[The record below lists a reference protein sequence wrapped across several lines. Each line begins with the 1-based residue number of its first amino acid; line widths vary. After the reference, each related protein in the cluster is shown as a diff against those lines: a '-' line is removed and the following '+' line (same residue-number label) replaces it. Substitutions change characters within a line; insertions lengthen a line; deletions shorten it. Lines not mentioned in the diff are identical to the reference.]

1 MKKKLV
7 IGAAVVVA
15 AIVTIMIIRHAPKET
30 CAIKI
35 SGTIEATATTLS
47 FKQPGRVRERL
58 VDEGQKVVAGQV
70 VARLED
76 DQLRQ
81 ELAGREAELAAAQAG
96 LAELQ
101 AGSRVEEITQAEA
114 AVARFTAESRRAGD
128 EFMRSE
134 QLFKREVIAKRDL
147 DLAVA
152 ARDASAA
159 ALREVS
165 ERLRQ
170 VRAGARSETRQQA
183 RARVKGAEALVN
195 LARTRLSE
203 TTLFAP
209 TTGIVLSKNIEP
221 GEQVAPGTPVVTT
234 GQLENIWIRG
244 YVPESDLPRIKLGQ
258 KARITV
264 DGLKNRIF
272 EGRLEFI
279 SQEAEFTPKN
289 VQTEKERVRL
299 VYRVKVAVANP
310 DMTLKPGM
318 PADAVIEPGTRDT
331 TGN

>member
-1 MKKKLV
+1 
-7 IGAAVVVA
+7 
-15 AIVTIMIIRHAPKET
+15 
-30 CAIKI
+30 
-35 SGTIEATATTLS
+35 
-47 FKQPGRVRERL
+47 
-58 VDEGQKVVAGQV
+58 
-70 VARLED
+70 
-76 DQLRQ
+76 
-81 ELAGREAELAAAQAG
+81 
-96 LAELQ
+96 
-101 AGSRVEEITQAEA
+101 
-114 AVARFTAESRRAGD
+114 
-128 EFMRSE
+128 
-134 QLFKREVIAKRDL
+134 
-147 DLAVA
+147 
-152 ARDASAA
+152 
-159 ALREVS
+159 
-165 ERLRQ
+165 
-170 VRAGARSETRQQA
+170 
-183 RARVKGAEALVN
+183 
-195 LARTRLSE
+195 
-203 TTLFAP
+203 LFAP

-244 YVPESDLPRIKLGQ
+244 YVPESDLPRIKLGH